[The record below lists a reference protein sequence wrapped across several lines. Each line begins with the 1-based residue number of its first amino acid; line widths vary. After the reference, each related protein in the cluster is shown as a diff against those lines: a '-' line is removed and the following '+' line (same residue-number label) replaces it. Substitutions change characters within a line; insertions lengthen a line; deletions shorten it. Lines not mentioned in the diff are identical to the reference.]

1 MKYEKK
7 ELKDNKYEFTMTLD
21 AKEWEEAVEQ
31 AYQKNK
37 GKYSV
42 QGFRKGHTPR
52 KVLEKTYGENIF
64 YEDAISDEEFE
75 FVCK

>member
-31 AYQKNK
+31 A
-37 GKYSV
+37 
-42 QGFRKGHTPR
+42 
-52 KVLEKTYGENIF
+52 
-64 YEDAISDEEFE
+64 
-75 FVCK
+75 